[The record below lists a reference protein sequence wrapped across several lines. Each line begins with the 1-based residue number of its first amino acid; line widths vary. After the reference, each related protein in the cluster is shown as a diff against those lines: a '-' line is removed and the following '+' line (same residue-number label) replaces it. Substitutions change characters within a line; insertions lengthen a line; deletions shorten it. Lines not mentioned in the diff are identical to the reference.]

1 MLNFMPQSGYRG
13 KMLIANPR
21 GGYSFIKGIAP
32 YSGGGV
38 AANGFEIV
46 HACFRQPVPLKQ
58 GFDRVTAH
66 LGEITRPMQALCG
79 MELRS
84 PRPFSFQGF
93 NDFNAGYVGVL
104 KSWDVFLDGV
114 NPIARTNVAP
124 EIGAP
129 TEPSLYGFSY
139 TVPSQSTGAKTFVV
153 AGGGEL
159 PEGSLDP
166 HDVVRRGE
174 TSNDALREKTK
185 FVMGLMTGRV
195 KELGVTWD
203 LATVTEIYTVH
214 SICSFLADEIV
225 KPMAGGALH
234 GMLWHYSRPPIV
246 SIEYEMDLRG
256 VRRELVLEV

>member
-1 MLNFMPQSGYRG
+1 MSSARRRTMFGGLDAAAAAVARKLRRVMLNFMPQSGYRG

-32 YSGGGV
+32 YSGGVV
-38 AANGFEIV
+38 AADGFEIV

-66 LGEITRPMQALCG
+66 LGEIKRPMQALCG

-104 KSWDVFLDGV
+104 KSWEVFLDGV

-129 TEPSLYGFSY
+129 AEPSLF
-139 TVPSQSTGAKTFVV
+139 QS
-153 AGGGEL
+153 
-159 PEGSLDP
+159 
-166 HDVVRRGE
+166 
-174 TSNDALREKTK
+174 
-185 FVMGLMTGRV
+185 
-195 KELGVTWD
+195 
-203 LATVTEIYTVH
+203 
-214 SICSFLADEIV
+214 CS
-225 KPMAGGALH
+225 
-234 GMLWHYSRPPIV
+234 SRPGRARNGSSWMSSPPP
-246 SIEYEMDLRG
+246 G
-256 VRRELVLEV
+256 PACCRR